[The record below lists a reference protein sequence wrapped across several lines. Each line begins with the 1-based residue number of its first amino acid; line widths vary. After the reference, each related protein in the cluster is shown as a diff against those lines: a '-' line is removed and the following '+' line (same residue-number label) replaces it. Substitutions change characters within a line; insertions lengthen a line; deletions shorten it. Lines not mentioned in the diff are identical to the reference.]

1 MNFFAL
7 AALVVFFSSISISGT
22 YAQTHTQGVSNG
34 QHRVGSGGATTTIT
48 TPLRPIKGWE
58 RDLTTANPNLK
69 HYCWVPMLE
78 AGRQYRRV
86 APGQTALK
94 GISHYPKPRL
104 AAVPTRANHPKLKKI
119 FVPVQHH
126 SGIYIRPRHVPTV
139 RPSTHTQTQI
149 TLAAPKTRAQLGA
162 PRTNIQWANPN
173 TNLQLVSHNP
183 RGGIYI
189 KPRHVPTV
197 RPRLTST
204 DTKIALAAPRVNGQL
219 ASRQAI
225 PQLAT
230 RQTIARLA
238 NQDVTGQLA
247 APDTAVEL
255 SYDSSGGIIA
265 QRQVYGNVQSSRVKG
280 HVLLPTK
287 AY

>member
-1 MNFFAL
+1 MKLPAT
-7 AALVVFFSSISISGT
+7 AALLVSFLTSICISGA
-22 YAQTHTQGVSNG
+22 YAQTHTQGVPNG
-34 QHRVGSGGATTTIT
+34 QHRVNAGGACTSIT

-58 RDLTTANPNLK
+58 QDLTTAKPNLK

-86 APGQTALK
+86 APGQTQLK
-94 GISHYPKPRL
+94 GITHYPKPRV
-104 AAVPTRANHPKLKKI
+104 AAVPTHATYPKLKKI

-126 SGIYIRPRHVPTV
+126 SGIYVRPKHVPTV
-139 RPSTHTQTQI
+139 RPSVNTQI
-149 TLAAPKTRAQLGA
+149 ALAAPKTRAQLAA
-162 PRTNIQWANPN
+162 PRTNLQWSNPN
-173 TNLQLVSHNP
+173 TNVQLISHNP
-183 RGGIYI
+183 RGGIYV

-197 RPRLTST
+197 RPQLTST
-204 DTKIALAAPRVNGQL
+204 NTNIALAAPRINGQL

-238 NQDVTGQLA
+238 NQEVTGQLA

-255 SYDSSGGIIA
+255 SYDNSGGIIA